1 MKKTLVLVAAL
12 ILILAAA
19 SMACAEDFT
28 AEDYTFT
35 WRVDREGSVNLAL
48 VKDPGGV
55 KMALTGFGG
64 TLAAVSLSPPDAAAV
79 GKVMLKAGEQ
89 YKAHQKHF
97 DDNKKKKSVFRKE
110 YSVKELVGEYQV
122 IFHSTPR
129 GEKFT
134 VKVGK
139 AKTFASMVTMTK
151 EAAEKLGGHL
161 VKAEEMAAFINRRIT
176 L

>member
-1 MKKTLVLVAAL
+1 MKKTLISVLAL
-12 ILILAAA
+12 VLTLAAA

-28 AEDYTFT
+28 VKDYTFT
-35 WRVDREGSVNLAL
+35 WRVDREGSVNLAF
-48 VKDPGGV
+48 VKDPNGV
-55 KMALTGFGG
+55 VVALTGFGG

-79 GKVMLKAGEQ
+79 GKVLLNAGKQ
-89 YKAHQKHF
+89 YDAHQKHYN
-97 DDNKKKKSVFRKE
+97 DNKKNKPVFRKE
-110 YSVKELVGEYQV
+110 HSEKEIVGDYQV

-134 VKVGK
+134 VRVGK

-151 EAAEKLGGHL
+151 EAAEKLGAHL
-161 VKAEEMAAFINRRIT
+161 VKAEEMAAFINSRIQ